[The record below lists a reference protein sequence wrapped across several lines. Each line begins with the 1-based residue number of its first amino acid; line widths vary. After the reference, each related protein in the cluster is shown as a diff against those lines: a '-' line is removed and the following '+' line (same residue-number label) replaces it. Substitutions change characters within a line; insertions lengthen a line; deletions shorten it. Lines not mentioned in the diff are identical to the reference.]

1 VSVVC
6 VVPLGSVE
14 DGVLGAIEMSLWQA
28 FGLETRR
35 LPPLEDPEFARD
47 AKRMQYSSEL
57 ILHMLKKSAP
67 PDARAFLAVTEKD
80 LFIPM
85 LTFVFGH
92 AQFDGT
98 VGVVS
103 LARLRQEFYGLP
115 ANHHL
120 LLSRAMKEAVH
131 EAGHIFGLSHCS
143 DSRCPMSLSNVLN
156 QVDRKG
162 EDLCRNC
169 SIVLEEHI
177 QRKSERNERK

>member
-1 VSVVC
+1 MNVIC

-14 DGVLGAIEMSLWQA
+14 DAVLGAIEMCLWQE

-35 LPPLEDPEFARD
+35 LPPLDEPGFAHD

-57 ILHMLKKSAP
+57 ILQMLRKSSP
-67 PDARAFLAVTEKD
+67 PDARALLAVTEKD

-92 AQFDGT
+92 AQFNGT

-115 ANHHL
+115 ANHPL
-120 LLSRAMKEAVH
+120 LLARAMKETVH
-131 EAGHIFGLSHCS
+131 EVGHIFGLSHCS
-143 DSRCPMSLSNVLN
+143 NPSCPMSLSNALQ
-156 QVDRKG
+156 QVDRKE

-169 SIVLEEHI
+169 SIVLEEHLHRI
-177 QRKSERNERK
+177 SERNERK